1 MSERYD
7 FVEYYKNATRDKMA
21 AALTGETRKMKP
33 QTPGSPKISGHGD
46 VFGPINKAFRKKE
59 AEDRAM
65 EERKQ
70 KLRDAQFE
78 AADWRM

>member
-1 MSERYD
+1 MA
-7 FVEYYKNATRDKMA
+7 YKDVAMTRKEMA
-21 AALTGETRKMKP
+21 KTLTGETRKMKR
-33 QTPGSPKISGHGD
+33 QAAGSQEIPGYGD

-59 AEDRAM
+59 AEERAM

-70 KLRDAQFE
+70 KLGQKWRDEQFE

>member
-21 AALTGETRKMKP
+21 AALMGPSQNLTKRP
-33 QTPGSPKISGHGD
+33 AGSPKISGHGD

-59 AEDRAM
+59 AEERAM

>member
-1 MSERYD
+1 MA
-7 FVEYYKNATRDKMA
+7 YKDVAMTRKEMA
-21 AALTGETRKMKP
+21 KTLTGEKRKIKQ
-33 QTPGSPKISGHGD
+33 QTPGSPEISGHGD
-46 VFGPINKAFRKKE
+46 VFAPINKAFRKKE
-59 AEDRAM
+59 AEERAM

>member
-1 MSERYD
+1 MA
-7 FVEYYKNATRDKMA
+7 YKDVAMTRKEMA
-21 AALTGETRKMKP
+21 KTLTGETRPLKR
-33 QTPGSPKISGHGD
+33 QTAGSPKIPGYGD
-46 VFGPINKAFRKKE
+46 VWSPINKAFRKKE
-59 AEDRAM
+59 AEERAM